1 MAGQEIVDVG
11 KREPIGSEA
20 EMTTARPGRPPVVII
35 GMHRSGTSMLS
46 QALEAAGL
54 FLGWRQLPGHQEA
67 QFFLR
72 LNMWVMLQTS
82 AGWETP
88 ESVRYLLDRPQARE
102 AVGEYLRFALRSPR
116 AVSYLGPLRYG
127 RHRSVERLE
136 EPWGWKDPRTTFTL
150 PLWLDIFPDA
160 RIVHVVRHGVDVA
173 ESLRVRQ
180 RAIER
185 DSLDRFRRQRRHHMF
200 RTKLS
205 ELTPGLRF
213 ASLEEGLS
221 LWERYTREASQA
233 VARLG
238 ERALELRYEDFL
250 ASPRQSISALARFC
264 GLGDTSK
271 ATAVVAHVDASR
283 AFAYRESP
291 ELLAF
296 AEQNADRLRTLG
308 Y

>member
-1 MAGQEIVDVG
+1 
-11 KREPIGSEA
+11 
-20 EMTTARPGRPPVVII
+20 
-35 GMHRSGTSMLS
+35 MLS

-54 FLGWRQLPGHQEA
+54 FLGWRQLPDHQEA

-88 ESVRYLLDRPQARE
+88 ESVRYVLERRQARR
-102 AVGEYLRFALRSPR
+102 AVVEYLRFALRSPR
-116 AVSYLGPLRYG
+116 AVTYLGPLRYG
-127 RHRSVERLE
+127 RYRAVERLE

-160 RIVHVVRHGVDVA
+160 RVVHVIRHGVDVA

-180 RAIER
+180 QAVER
-185 DSLDRFRRQRRHHMF
+185 DSLDRFRRQRRHHLF

-213 ASLEEGLS
+213 ASLDEGLS
-221 LWERYTREASQA
+221 LWERYTSEASQA
-233 VARLG
+233 VTRLG
-238 ERALELRYEDFL
+238 ERAFEIRYEDFL
-250 ASPRQSISALARFC
+250 ASPTACIADLAAFC
-264 GLGDTSK
+264 ELDDPSK
-271 ATAVVAHVDASR
+271 AVAAIANVDARR
-283 AFAYRESP
+283 AFAYRTSP
-291 ELLAF
+291 TLQDF
-296 AEQNADRLRTLG
+296 AERNADRLRALG

>member
-1 MAGQEIVDVG
+1 MAIDEATTNNVG
-11 KREPIGSEA
+11 IADRTSG
-20 EMTTARPGRPPVVII
+20 TGRRPVIII

-54 FLGWRQLPGHQEA
+54 FLGWRQLPEHQEA

-102 AVGEYLRFALRSPR
+102 AVVEYLRFALRSPR
-116 AVSYLGPLRYG
+116 AMSYLGPVRYG
-127 RHRSVERLE
+127 RHRSVERLD

-150 PLWLDIFPDA
+150 PLWLDIFPNA
-160 RIVHVVRHGVDVA
+160 KIVHVVRHGVDVA

-180 RAIER
+180 RAIEH
-185 DSLDRFRRQRRHHMF
+185 DSLDRFRRQRRHHLF

-213 ASLEEGLS
+213 ESLEEGLS

-233 VARLG
+233 VTRLG

-250 ASPRQSISALARFC
+250 ASPAQCIDDLAEFC
-264 GLGDTSK
+264 GLDDTSK
-271 ATAVVAHVDASR
+271 AVAAVAHVDADR

-291 ELLAF
+291 ELRAF
-296 AEQNADRLRTLG
+296 AEQNADRLGARG

>member
-1 MAGQEIVDVG
+1 MAID
-11 KREPIGSEA
+11 EA
-20 EMTTARPGRPPVVII
+20 TYNTVEVAARDSRSGRPPVIII

-46 QALEAAGL
+46 QALQAAGL
-54 FLGWRQLPGHQEA
+54 FLGWRQLREHQEA

-88 ESVRYLLDRPQARE
+88 ESVRYLLERPQARA
-102 AVGEYLRFALRSPR
+102 AVVEYLRFALRSPR
-116 AVSYLGPLRYG
+116 AASYLGPVRYG
-127 RHRSVERLE
+127 RHRSVERLD

-150 PLWLDIFPDA
+150 PLWLDIFPNA

-185 DSLDRFRRQRRHHMF
+185 DSLDRFRHQRRHHLF

-213 ASLEEGLS
+213 ESLDEGLS
-221 LWERYTREASQA
+221 LWERYTREANRA
-233 VARLG
+233 ATRLG
-238 ERALELRYEDFL
+238 ERAFQVRYEDFL
-250 ASPRQSISALARFC
+250 ASPAQTITDLARFC
-264 GLGDTSK
+264 GLDDASK
-271 ATAVVAHVDASR
+271 ATAAVAHVDASR
-283 AFAYRESP
+283 AFAHRESP
-291 ELLAF
+291 ELRAF
-296 AEQNADRLRTLG
+296 AEQNAGRLQGLG